1 MKPTKNVSFIPLPV
15 HGLDR
20 RDNGANSHE
29 EEFSRITNLV
39 MENYQ
44 TFGLNDFY
52 ALSRGQD
59 LPLPEV
65 KKLFN
70 AWTKK
75 MLRAKRLKTIE
86 GAYNEPIFVIL

>member
-1 MKPTKNVSFIPLPV
+1 MAIPL
-15 HGLDR
+15 HGIDKK
-20 RDNGANSHE
+20 DNGANEHQ
-29 EEFSRITNLV
+29 EEFSRITAMIL
-39 MENYQ
+39 ENYQ
-44 TFGLNDFY
+44 TFGLNDFF
-52 ALSRGQD
+52 ALSRGAD

-65 KKLFN
+65 KKLFI